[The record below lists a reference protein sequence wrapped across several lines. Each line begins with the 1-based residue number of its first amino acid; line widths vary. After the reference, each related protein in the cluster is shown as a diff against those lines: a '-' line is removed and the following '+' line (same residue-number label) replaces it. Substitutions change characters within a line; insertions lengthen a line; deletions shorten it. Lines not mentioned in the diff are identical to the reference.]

1 MPRKSGKKSTV
12 AVGGSEG
19 GEVREETEGAACT
32 QIVKGSFR
40 RYYRVFALHS
50 RVDAAR

>member
-1 MPRKSGKKSTV
+1 MPRKNGKKLTV

-19 GEVREETEGAACT
+19 GEAREETEGAACSQT
-32 QIVKGSFR
+32 VKGSFR
-40 RYYRVFALHS
+40 RYYSVLTLHS

>member
-19 GEVREETEGAACT
+19 GEAREETEGAACS

-40 RYYRVFALHS
+40 RYYSVFTLHS
-50 RVDAAR
+50 RVDEAR